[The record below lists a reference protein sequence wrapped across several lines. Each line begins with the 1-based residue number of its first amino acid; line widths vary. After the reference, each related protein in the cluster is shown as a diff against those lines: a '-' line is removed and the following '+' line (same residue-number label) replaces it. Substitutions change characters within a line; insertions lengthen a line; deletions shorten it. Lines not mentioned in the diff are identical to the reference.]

1 MDTNVR
7 RLYRVAERFPPHRR
21 EYRSL
26 QEQGVAPPADASA
39 EMLRSWTA
47 ISGWATAQLAHSAAR
62 RKTSAKWIVRYDIP
76 DDSGILIEQSL
87 RPGHFDIF
95 ATFDQLHPY
104 LATDFK
110 EDVVK
115 EG

>member
-1 MDTNVR
+1 MT
-7 RLYRVAERFPPHRR
+7 P
-21 EYRSL
+21 
-26 QEQGVAPPADASA
+26 
-39 EMLRSWTA
+39 
-47 ISGWATAQLAHSAAR
+47 
-62 RKTSAKWIVRYDIP
+62 
-76 DDSGILIEQSL
+76 GILIEQSL

-110 EDVVK
+110 EEAVK